1 MYVIAV
7 MIDDTGNQTG
17 ESARSEVDYGGGR
30 DPIFDD
36 RMHLKLGEGDSAA
49 RVEVMV
55 CRCQWQKL

>member
-1 MYVIAV
+1 